1 MHLSG
6 RRALVTGGGRG
17 IGRAIAAALTVAGH
31 RVTVLGRGAAALDEA
46 VAAGDAERSFVADV
60 TDLDGLAR
68 AIAGEI
74 TDAGP
79 FAILVNNAGSAAT
92 GAFLKTDGAAL
103 RAMLAVNVEG
113 PAACIRACLPAM
125 VERGFGRIVTVAS
138 TAGLKGY
145 AYVSGYVAAKHAV
158 VGLTRA
164 LALEVAKSGVTVNA
178 LCPGYTDTDLVAEG
192 VRTIAVRTGRSEA
205 EARAHFTATNPM
217 GRLVRPEEVADAA
230 VWLAGDGAG
239 AVTGQAIAIAG
250 GEI

>member
-1 MHLSG
+1 MDLGG

-17 IGRAIAAALTVAGH
+17 IGRAIAAALTASGH
-31 RVTVLGRGAAALDEA
+31 RVTVLGRGAPALHEA
-46 VAAGDAERSFVADV
+46 VARGAADRFVVADV
-60 TDLDGLAR
+60 TDHDGLAA

-74 TDAGP
+74 AAAGP
-79 FAILVNNAGSAAT
+79 FDVLVNNAGSAVT
-92 GAFLKTDGAAL
+92 GPFLKTDGAAL
-103 RAMLAVNVEG
+103 RAMLAINVEG

-125 VERGFGRIVTVAS
+125 VERGFGRVVTVAS

-178 LCPGYTDTDLVAEG
+178 LCPGYTDTDIVAEG
-192 VRTIAVRTGRSEA
+192 VRTIAARTGRSEEA
-205 EARAHFTATNPM
+205 ARAHFTATNPM

-230 VWLAGDGAG
+230 AWLVGDGAG